1 MNYVETV
8 ENFFTL
14 VKSYIESLLCY
25 LTDDELINLL
35 GYLFNCFPRPVQVV
49 FFLLLL
55 FLLLLVLFRIFNN

>member
-1 MNYVETV
+1 MNYVETI

-14 VKSYIESLLCY
+14 VKSYIESLLDY
-25 LTDDELINLL
+25 LKDDELVNLL

>member
-14 VKSYIESLLCY
+14 VKSYIESLLVY
-25 LTDDELINLL
+25 LKDDELINLL

-55 FLLLLVLFRIFNN
+55 FLLLIVLFRIFDS

>member
-14 VKSYIESLLCY
+14 VKSYIESLLAY
-25 LTDDELINLL
+25 LKDDELINLL
-35 GYLFNCFPRPVQVV
+35 GYLFNCFPRPVQVI

-55 FLLLLVLFRIFNN
+55 FLLLIMLFRIFDS